1 MFLFSLLLLPPIFR
15 AFISLL
21 FAGAAFPLAGVMVLR
36 MNLLQLRY
44 TLMHGLLLGGALAL
58 ALDLP
63 SIPVY
68 VLMCTLTVILI
79 LLLSRKGKLNMGI
92 SSAFLMVLSVALAAI
107 ITQAADVP
115 SKDTLE
121 LLWGSPFTVQ
131 TGELAAF
138 AVLSLLIILYT
149 VFNFRTILLVFFDR
163 DVALSSGKNI
173 SLHETVMVFLIAFAV
188 ALSMRFVGSLL
199 IDALLILPSVIA
211 LKIAGSIRKLFI
223 TASLM
228 GLLTAVTGF
237 MLSLVLDM
245 PPSSMIAASS
255 ALIYILIPHRKEKSL

>member
-1 MFLFSLLLLPPIFR
+1 MFSLLLLPPIFR
-15 AFISLL
+15 AFISLI
-21 FAGAAFPLAGVMVLR
+21 FAGAAFPVAGVMVLR

-58 ALDLP
+58 AFDLP
-63 SIPVY
+63 SLPVY
-68 VLMCTLTVILI
+68 IFMCTLTVVLI
-79 LLLSRKGKLNMGI
+79 LVLSRKGKLNMGI
-92 SSAFLMVLSVALAAI
+92 
-107 ITQAADVP
+107 
-115 SKDTLE
+115 
-121 LLWGSPFTVQ
+121 FTVQ

-138 AVLSLLIILYT
+138 ALLSLLIILYT

-163 DVALSSGKNI
+163 DVALSSGENI

-223 TASLM
+223 MAGLM

-237 MLSLVLDM
+237 MLSLFLDM
-245 PPSSMIAASS
+245 PPSSMIAASG
-255 ALIYILIPHRKEKSL
+255 ALIYILIPHRKEKKL

>member
-1 MFLFSLLLLPPIFR
+1 
-15 AFISLL
+15 
-21 FAGAAFPLAGVMVLR
+21 MVLR

-58 ALDLP
+58 AFDLP

-68 VLMCTLTVILI
+68 VLMCTLTVVFILV
-79 LLLSRKGKLNMGI
+79 LSRKGRLNMGV
-92 SSAFLMVLSVALAAI
+92 SSAFLMVLAVALAAI

-115 SKDTLE
+115 SKDTLA

-138 AVLSLLIILYT
+138 ALLSLLIILYT
-149 VFNFRTILLVFFDR
+149 VFNFKTILLVFFDR
-163 DVALSSGKNI
+163 DVALSSGENI

-199 IDALLILPSVIA
+199 IDALLILPAVIA

-223 TASLM
+223 MAGLM

-255 ALIYILIPHRKEKSL
+255 ALIYILIPHRKEKLL

>member
-1 MFLFSLLLLPPIFR
+1 
-15 AFISLL
+15 
-21 FAGAAFPLAGVMVLR
+21 

-58 ALDLP
+58 AFDLP
-63 SIPVY
+63 SLPVY
-68 VLMCTLTVILI
+68 IFMCTLTVVLI
-79 LLLSRKGKLNMGI
+79 LVLSRKGRLNMGV
-92 SSAFLMVLSVALAAI
+92 SSAFLMVLAVALAAI

-115 SKDTLE
+115 SKD
-121 LLWGSPFTVQ
+121 
-131 TGELAAF
+131 F
-138 AVLSLLIILYT
+138 ALLSLLIILYT

-199 IDALLILPSVIA
+199 IDALLILPAVIA

-223 TASLM
+223 MAGLM

-255 ALIYILIPHRKEKSL
+255 ALIYILIPHRKEKKL

>member
-1 MFLFSLLLLPPIFR
+1 
-15 AFISLL
+15 
-21 FAGAAFPLAGVMVLR
+21 MVLR

-44 TLMHGLLLGGALAL
+44 TLMHGLLLGGAFAL

-121 LLWGSPFTVQ
+121 LLWGSV
-131 TGELAAF
+131 
-138 AVLSLLIILYT
+138 
-149 VFNFRTILLVFFDR
+149 
-163 DVALSSGKNI
+163 
-173 SLHETVMVFLIAFAV
+173 
-188 ALSMRFVGSLL
+188 
-199 IDALLILPSVIA
+199 
-211 LKIAGSIRKLFI
+211 
-223 TASLM
+223 
-228 GLLTAVTGF
+228 
-237 MLSLVLDM
+237 
-245 PPSSMIAASS
+245 
-255 ALIYILIPHRKEKSL
+255 HRADG

>member
-1 MFLFSLLLLPPIFR
+1 MFSLLLLPPIFR

-44 TLMHGLLLGGALAL
+44 TLMHGLLLGGAFAL

-68 VLMCTLTVILI
+68 VLMCTLI

-199 IDALLILPSVIA
+199 IDALLILPAVIA

-223 TASLM
+223 TASLSLM

-255 ALIYILIPHRKEKSL
+255 ALIDILIPHRKEKSL

>member
-131 TGELAAF
+131 TGDAL
-138 AVLSLLIILYT
+138 LSLLIILYT

-163 DVALSSGKNI
+163 DVALSSGENI

-199 IDALLILPSVIA
+199 IDALLILPAVIA

-223 TASLM
+223 MAGLM

-255 ALIYILIPHRKEKSL
+255 ALIYILIPHRKEKKL